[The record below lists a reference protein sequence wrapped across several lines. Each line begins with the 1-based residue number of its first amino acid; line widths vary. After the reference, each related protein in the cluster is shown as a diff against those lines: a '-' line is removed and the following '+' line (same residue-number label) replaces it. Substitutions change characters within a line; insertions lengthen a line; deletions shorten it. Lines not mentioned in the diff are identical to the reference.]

1 MNGQMI
7 AITALAILV
16 LVFLMLRGFRRGKK
30 PSRYAYQRRGLLF
43 NPDERAFYWVLQK
56 AIGGDYEVFGKIHA
70 ADIILPKKSAA
81 YAGKKAFNPVEDR
94 VFDFILCE
102 KTSLNVACAIQLN
115 ASSQIVRQR
124 EEDPL
129 LPICETVGLP
139 LVRFI
144 VQADYSIEIIRERL
158 HQALVKA
165 PLPLG
170 ETGGRKEPH
179 ISNIDGIN
187 F

>member
-43 NPDERAFYWVLQK
+43 NPDERAFYWMLQQ
-56 AIGGDYEVFGKIHA
+56 AIGEDYEVFGKIHA
-70 ADIILPKKSAA
+70 ADLILPKKNSA
-81 YAGKKAFNPVEDR
+81 YTGKKAFNPVEDR

-102 KTSLNVACAIQLN
+102 KKSLNVACAIQLN
-115 ASSQIVRQR
+115 ASSQIVQR
-124 EEDPL
+124 EQDPL